1 VIADNHIT
9 LLVKIYLIQEERV
22 RVSYQF
28 QFTILLVQFAL
39 RQFYLWI
46 KLGIL
51 LCLGIFLGFTPLS
64 AAAQESVHTAGGD
77 FLGSGGSV
85 AFSIGQAVYSHHAG
99 ATGIEAQGV
108 QQRYELA
115 RVSRALEVAIIQTP
129 WSKMPSLPTTV
140 NIQTTEG
147 QFVRVGVNWN
157 LSTLNVFKRGLYTL
171 SGSLILPT
179 FIANPSKVESQIRVQ
194 VLPKDP
200 PKDLSLSNATFTGS
214 TDNFFISVGAFLVDD
229 PVDQVHEIRLLG
241 KDQDNSLFEIK
252 GNTLLW
258 SSLDPAPGRMK
269 FTIRVQVTDRDGNTL
284 EKFFEITRI
293 RPSSSTLV
301 IPNTFTPNGDG
312 SNDTWGVPALRF
324 FEQVRIQIYDR
335 GGLLVFATENPDVRW
350 DGKQKGKELPI
361 GTYYWVI
368 TVKETGET
376 RRGMLNLL
384 RK

>member
-1 VIADNHIT
+1 VKFLEKLIIVKGIGRFDLFFCFVVIISN
-9 LLVKIYLIQEERV
+9 
-22 RVSYQF
+22 S
-28 QFTILLVQFAL
+28 
-39 RQFYLWI
+39 
-46 KLGIL
+46 
-51 LCLGIFLGFTPLS
+51 IFSFG
-64 AAAQESVHTAGGD
+64 QESANTAGGD
-77 FLGSGGSV
+77 VVGSGGSV
-85 AFSIGQAVYSHHAG
+85 AFSIGQVVYTTHSEVS
-99 ATGIEAQGV
+99 GIKAQGV
-108 QQRYELA
+108 QHRYEIA
-115 RVSRALEVAIIQTP
+115 KVSKALEVAIIQTP
-129 WSKMPSLPTTV
+129 WSKIPNLPTTV

-171 SGSLILPT
+171 VGSLILPT
-179 FIANPSKVESQIRVQ
+179 FITNPSKIESQIRVQ

-200 PKDLSLSNATFTGS
+200 IQDVSLTNSTFVVTG
-214 TDNFFISVGAFLVDD
+214 DQFFISVGAFLVDD
-229 PVDQVHEIRLLG
+229 PVDDVHEIRLLG
-241 KDQDNSLFEIK
+241 KDYDNRLFEIK
-252 GNTLLW
+252 GNSLFW

-269 FTIRVQVTDRDGNTL
+269 FTLLVQVTDRDGNTL

-293 RPSSSTLV
+293 RPSSSSLV

-324 FEQVRIQIYDR
+324 FEQVRIQMFDR
-335 GGLLVFATENPDVRW
+335 GGLLVFSTENPDVRW

>member
-1 VIADNHIT
+1 M
-9 LLVKIYLIQEERV
+9 
-22 RVSYQF
+22 
-28 QFTILLVQFAL
+28 
-39 RQFYLWI
+39 
-46 KLGIL
+46 
-51 LCLGIFLGFTPLS
+51 S
-64 AAAQESVHTAGGD
+64 AAAQESAHAAGGD
-77 FLGSGGSV
+77 ISGSGGSV
-85 AFSIGQAVYSHHAG
+85 AYSVGQVVYTAHAG
-99 ATGIEAQGV
+99 VSGIEAQGV
-108 QQRYELA
+108 QHRYEIA
-115 RVSRALEVAIIQTP
+115 KVSRALEVAIIQTP
-129 WSKMPSLPTTV
+129 WSKMPILPTTV

-252 GNTLLW
+252 GNTLFW

-269 FTIRVQVTDRDGNTL
+269 FTLLVQVIDRDGNTL

-312 SNDTWGVPALRF
+312 SNDTWGVPDLRF

-335 GGLLVFATENPDVRW
+335 GGMLVFATENPDVRW

>member
-1 VIADNHIT
+1 MAFKSTFIYILFYC
-9 LLVKIYLIQEERV
+9 LLSLG
-22 RVSYQF
+22 SP
-28 QFTILLVQFAL
+28 AL
-39 RQFYLWI
+39 
-46 KLGIL
+46 
-51 LCLGIFLGFTPLS
+51 
-64 AAAQESVHTAGGD
+64 AQESAHAAGGD
-77 FLGSGGSV
+77 ISGSGGSV
-85 AFSIGQAVYSHHAG
+85 AYSVGQVVYTAHAG
-99 ATGIEAQGV
+99 VSGIEAQGV
-108 QQRYELA
+108 QQRYEIA
-115 RVSRALEVAIIQTP
+115 KVSRAMEVAIIQTP
-129 WSKMPSLPTTV
+129 WSKIPSLPNTV

-179 FIANPSKVESQIRVQ
+179 FITNPSKIESQIRVQ

-200 PKDLSLSNATFTGS
+200 IRDVSLTNSTFAVSG
-214 TDNFFISVGAFLVDD
+214 DQFFISVGAFLVDD
-229 PVDQVHEIRLLG
+229 PVDDVHEIHLMG
-241 KDQDNSLFEIK
+241 KGYDNSLFEIK
-252 GNTLLW
+252 GNSLFW

-269 FTIRVQVTDRDGNTL
+269 FTLLVQVIDRDGNTL

-324 FEQVRIQIYDR
+324 FEQVRIQIFDR
-335 GGLLVFATENPDVRW
+335 GGVLVFATENPDVRW
-350 DGKQKGKELPI
+350 DGKQKGRDLPI

-368 TVKETGET
+368 TVKETGES

>member
-1 VIADNHIT
+1 MYQLRRRKSNLKT
-9 LLVKIYLIQEERV
+9 LVLCFFSHALLIIGLSIS
-22 RVSYQF
+22 SY
-28 QFTILLVQFAL
+28 
-39 RQFYLWI
+39 
-46 KLGIL
+46 
-51 LCLGIFLGFTPLS
+51 
-64 AAAQESVHTAGGD
+64 AQESAHSAGGD
-77 FLGSGGSV
+77 IFGSGGSV
-85 AFSIGQAVYSHHAG
+85 AYSVGQVVYTTHVG
-99 ATGIEAQGV
+99 VLGMEAQGV
-108 QQRYELA
+108 QQRYEIA
-115 RVSRALEVAIIQTP
+115 KVSRAMEVAIIQTP
-129 WSKMPSLPTTV
+129 WSKIPSLPNTV

-179 FIANPSKVESQIRVQ
+179 FITNPSKIESQIRVQ

-200 PKDLSLSNATFTGS
+200 IQDVSLTNSTFAVTG
-214 TDNFFISVGAFLVDD
+214 DQFFIAVGAFLVDD
-229 PVDQVHEIRLLG
+229 PVDDVHEIRLLG
-241 KDQDNSLFEIK
+241 KDYDNSLFEIK
-252 GNTLLW
+252 GNSLFW
-258 SSLDPAPGRMK
+258 SSLDPAPGRLK
-269 FTIRVQVTDRDGNTL
+269 FTLLVQVTDRDGNTL

-293 RPSSSTLV
+293 RPSSNSLI

-350 DGKQKGKELPI
+350 DGKQKGRDLPI